1 MSNQLLEPE
10 NPSEKHLNHLVNF
23 FPSLDHGIEE
33 SCFVL
38 KHLFTVFE
46 NHRKSLIQNGE
57 RSELRLPIEL
67 SSLKIPKNDPFGRV
81 FVENLWLV
89 VKQCYK
95 SLLIGQKLM
104 GNAKIEKCEWD
115 IFTVPRMIDL
125 YFISSKL

>member
-38 KHLFTVFE
+38 QHLFTVFE

-57 RSELRLPIEL
+57 RSELRLPTK

-81 FVENLWLV
+81 FENLWLE

-104 GNAKIEKCEWD
+104 GNAKIQKRQFE
-115 IFTVPRMIDL
+115 
-125 YFISSKL
+125 